1 MNEQTK
7 QKLIQQGRDFL
18 HYDIHGEDFVSDQD
32 KKLPQPPLVKAP
44 MRSESIDLPVNFDDL
59 DMNNDFRSVINLRKS
74 HRIYTDEN
82 LSLLQLSY
90 LLWATQGIKSIR
102 GKSYATIRT
111 VPSGGTRHG
120 FETYLIV
127 RKVEGLK
134 PGKYH
139 YLPMGHKLEYLGE
152 IDSIEEVIND
162 SLCKQAWAKKAS
174 VVFYWSIVCY
184 RNEWRYGINAHRPL
198 TIDAGHVGQNLYL
211 ACTALNIGTCAIA
224 AYDNTICD
232 PLFELD
238 GNEEFIMYTAPVG
251 TVSEKNQDKEDE
263 IYAFVKEQGL

>member
-1 MNEQTK
+1 MDEQTK
-7 QKLIQQGRDFL
+7 KKLIQQGRDFL
-18 HYDIHGEDFVSDQD
+18 HYDISGEDFVSDQQM
-32 KKLPQPPLVKAP
+32 KLPQPPLVKAP
-44 MRSESIDLPVNFDDL
+44 MRDQSIDLPMNFDEL
-59 DMNNDFRSVINLRKS
+59 NINNDFMDVINKRQS

-82 LSLLQLSY
+82 ISLLQLSY

-102 GKSYATIRT
+102 GKSYATLRT
-111 VPSGGTRHG
+111 VPSGGARHG
-120 FETYLIV
+120 FETYLLI
-127 RKVEGLK
+127 RKVDGLK

-152 IDSIEEVIND
+152 VENIQEVIND
-162 SLCKQAWAKKAS
+162 SLCKQPWTKKAS

-211 ACTALNIGTCAIA
+211 ACTALGLGTCAIA

-232 PLFELD
+232 PMFELD
-238 GNEEFIMYTAPVG
+238 GNEEFVMYTSPVG
-251 TVSEKNQDKEDE
+251 TISLSNQQKEDN